1 MSFEHFDAYVD
12 RRLPD
17 ILDDLSALCRI
28 PSVSA
33 ENGPAMEE
41 ARRLVETLC
50 RQAGLETEVVP
61 QPGGPAIVLARGGS
75 GPRRLMIYNHYD
87 VQPPDPVEEW
97 TSPPFE
103 PTIRDGKLYA
113 RGAADNK
120 GDLVSRLWALR
131 AYQETVGPLPVEVL
145 FVIEGEEEVG
155 SRHLASFAAQHAD
168 LLRTVD
174 GCLWEFGYKNS
185 LGQPVVHLGVKGILS
200 AELRVRTAETDAHSG
215 MGGLL
220 PNAAWRLV
228 EALSTL
234 RSADGRVLI
243 DGLMDHVR
251 PPTVSELALLEGLPW
266 EGEEL
271 RRTYGLRQDFLG
283 GLQGTAALHRLLF
296 EPTVT
301 INGILSG
308 YTGPGSKTVIPSQ
321 AMAKLDLRLVPDL
334 TPALALELL
343 RGHLRRRGFDDIE
356 VIDLQDGLIPART
369 SPDALI
375 ARSVAQAWREA
386 IGVAPLMYPTAAGS
400 GPMYEL
406 CQAYGIEVAS
416 TGAGWY
422 GGRAHAPDES
432 IRIADLVDGVKFV
445 GRLLR
450 CFGEGG
456 QTA

>member
-1 MSFEHFDAYVD
+1 
-12 RRLPD
+12 
-17 ILDDLSALCRI
+17 
-28 PSVSA
+28 
-33 ENGPAMEE
+33 
-41 ARRLVETLC
+41 
-50 RQAGLETEVVP
+50 
-61 QPGGPAIVLARGGS
+61 
-75 GPRRLMIYNHYD
+75 RLMIYNHYD
-87 VQPPDPVEEW
+87 VQPPDPLDEW

-103 PTIRDGKLYA
+103 PTVRDGKLFA

-120 GDLVSRLWALR
+120 GDLVARLWALR
-131 AYQETVGPLPVEVL
+131 AYQEAVGPLPVEVL

-155 SRHLASFAAQHAD
+155 SRHLASFAAEHAG

-185 LGQPVVHLGVKGILS
+185 QGQPVVHLGVKGILS
-200 AELRVRTAETDAHSG
+200 VELRVRTAETDAHSG
-215 MGGLL
+215 LGGLL

-243 DGLMDHVR
+243 DGLADRVR
-251 PPTVSELALLEGLPW
+251 PASASELALLETLPW

-271 RRTYGLRQDFLG
+271 RHTYGLRRDFLG
-283 GLQGTAALHRLLF
+283 GLAGTAALHRLLF

-301 INGILSG
+301 INGLLAG

-334 TPALALELL
+334 TPQLVLDMLRAHLA
-343 RGHLRRRGFDDIE
+343 RRGFDDVE
-356 VIDLQDGLIPART
+356 VLDLQDGLVPART

-375 ARSVAQAWREA
+375 ARAVSQAWQEA
-386 IGVAPLMYPTAAGS
+386 IGVAPLVYPTAAGS

-416 TGAGWY
+416 TGTGWY
-422 GGRAHAPDES
+422 GSRAHAPDES
-432 IRIADLVDGVKFV
+432 IRIADLVDNMKFV
-445 GRLLR
+445 GRLLQR
-450 CFGEGG
+450 FAADG
-456 QTA
+456 QSA